1 MKHFLLG
8 LAALALILAPACTSA
23 DCGADCTDACC
34 TAKEACGDDCTSD
47 CCAEKEM
54 AQCCKDAAALGKEC
68 EKCADK

>member
-1 MKHFLLG
+1 MKHLLLG

-23 DCGADCTDACC
+23 G
-34 TAKEACGDDCTSD
+34 ACGDACTDTCCAAEKS

-68 EKCADK
+68 EKCAK